1 MATASVFPEAAND
14 KRVTGGLLS
23 TREKAKELW
32 EWLHNLEAMK
42 YDHCEQLKRQR
53 YEVSEERATPCST
66 QCTGGLCG
74 GPRHL
79 LLALFQVVSL
89 RNRIDE
95 LQKQ

>member
-1 MATASVFPEAAND
+1 MAAAPVYSGTVDD

-53 YEVSEERATPCST
+53 YEVSDERATPCSS
-66 QCTGGLCG
+66 QCTGGVCSC
-74 GPRHL
+74 PHHL
-79 LLALFQVVSL
+79 LFALFQVVSL

>member
-1 MATASVFPEAAND
+1 MTRGS
-14 KRVTGGLLS
+14 LLAI
-23 TREKAKELW
+23 REKAKELW

-53 YEVSEERATPCST
+53 YEVSDERATPCSSP
-66 QCTGGLCG
+66 CTDGLSSH
-74 GPRHL
+74 PQL
-79 LLALFQVVSL
+79 LLFVLFQVVSL